1 MGALTGIRVVEIG
14 LLVQGPQAAA
24 LLSDLGADVIK
35 VELPNIGDQSR
46 WLPSGP
52 ETPLSGYFVGC
63 NRGKRSVTLDV
74 RTPGG
79 KAAFMRLVA
88 GADVVISN
96 FKPGTMDA
104 WALGYE
110 DLAAHH
116 PGLIYGTGSAFG
128 PVGPDAEREGADL
141 SGQTAGGLVSTT
153 GRDGGEPTTV
163 GVTIADHTSSQ
174 HLASGILAAL
184 FSRERTGL
192 GQRVDVSLL
201 GGQIWAQ
208 ASEYTAY
215 FLSGQVPGRA
225 NGGHP
230 LINGTYGM
238 VQTRDGWLAIVGTP
252 GPARQAL
259 ADAVGLPALF
269 EDPRFAPPLLTQAN
283 KIELLAVLSKQFV
296 KRNTAEW
303 SEILRLIGVRYAPVR
318 DYAAV
323 ADDPQVWEN
332 GYLVKV
338 NHPTLGLVTM
348 VGSPLRMSGTP
359 TEPGQVAPELG
370 QHTEEILLELG
381 YTWEEIAELEAHAA
395 I

>member
-1 MGALTGIRVVEIG
+1 MTGVQTCALPI
-14 LLVQGPQAAA
+14 
-24 LLSDLGADVIK
+24 
-35 VELPNIGDQSR
+35 
-46 WLPSGP
+46 
-52 ETPLSGYFVGC
+52 C
-63 NRGKRSVTLDV
+63 
-74 RTPGG
+74 
-79 KAAFMRLVA
+79 
-88 GADVVISN
+88 
-96 FKPGTMDA
+96 
-104 WALGYE
+104 
-110 DLAAHH
+110 
-116 PGLIYGTGSAFG
+116 
-128 PVGPDAEREGADL
+128 
-141 SGQTAGGLVSTT
+141 
-153 GRDGGEPTTV
+153 
-163 GVTIADHTSSQ
+163 
-174 HLASGILAAL
+174 
-184 FSRERTGL
+184 
-192 GQRVDVSLL
+192 
-201 GGQIWAQ
+201 QIWAQ